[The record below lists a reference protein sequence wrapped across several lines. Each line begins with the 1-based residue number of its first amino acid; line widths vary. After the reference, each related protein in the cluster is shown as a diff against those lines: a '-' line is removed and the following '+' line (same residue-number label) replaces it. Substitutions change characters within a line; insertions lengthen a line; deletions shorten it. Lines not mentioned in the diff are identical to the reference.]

1 MNAAEKMVSV
11 GLPVYNEGR
20 FIRRSIESLLSQTY
34 GNMEIIVSDNG
45 STDGTWDIISEYA
58 HADSRIRPIRQKN
71 NIGSNSNFMYV
82 LNQARGAYFFWAGG
96 DDWWDKRYVET
107 LVRKLE
113 DNPDCA
119 VAQCSVTRVFDDG
132 QVKNVIM
139 FDGALDMN
147 NKSRDDVFR
156 MMIHDVHIHHFICGL
171 FKTGELLK
179 IARRGMPS
187 CARADRVFMCEA
199 AMAMSFCSVPDTLY
213 KKTLFRKSRAER
225 YSGTDKA
232 LSSAWKSQKHHTRY
246 LLNLLWRLMTSRAAP
261 VGKKCVALAEWVKLV
276 WNTRG
281 PVLEELFP
289 SLFKPV

>member
-11 GLPVYNEGR
+11 GAPVCNEER

-58 HADSRIRPIRQKN
+58 RSDSRIRPIRQEK
-71 NIGSNSNFMYV
+71 NIGSDNNFMYV
-82 LNQARGAYFFWAGG
+82 LAQARGAYFFWAGG

-107 LVRKLE
+107 LVKKLE
-113 DNPDCA
+113 DNPDRA

-132 QVKNVIM
+132 QVKNIIM

-147 NKSRDDVFR
+147 GKSRDDVFR

-171 FKTGELLK
+171 FKTGELRK
-179 IARRGMPS
+179 IARRGMPP
-187 CARADRVFMCEA
+187 CARGDRVFMCEA

-225 YSGTDKA
+225 YSGIDKS
-232 LSSAWKSQKHHTRY
+232 LSSAWENPKHHTRY
-246 LLNLLWRLMTSRAAP
+246 LLNMIWRLMSSRAVPARR
-261 VGKKCVALAEWVKLV
+261 KWLALSEWMKLL

-281 PVLEELFP
+281 LVLEELFP
-289 SLFKPV
+289 SFFKRN